1 MSHDVVQQ
9 AQCIPSDR
17 LSPEQYA
24 KQMTMVKMILLD
36 RALRRRVVPSEREA
50 TIRDAL
56 PIDLGLA
63 GMGWHTPPLRKD
75 EFTTYISHQVMS
87 SRVICLYGVAQEE
100 EAPAVCQVKVALG
113 ERACMIYN
121 IIDLQ
126 RLYASVQITE
136 AGVHRKEA
144 LLVSPIW
151 FDPTQ
156 HVRIDVGSREDKPEG
171 DKLIPLFM
179 VIEPRG
185 VVIS

>member
-1 MSHDVVQQ
+1 MSHVVQE
-9 AQCIPSDR
+9 AQCVPSDR

-24 KQMTMVKMILLD
+24 EMMRNVKRILLM
-36 RALRRRVVPSEREA
+36 RALHRHIVPNEREA

-56 PIDLGLA
+56 PIDLGLS
-63 GMGWHTPPLRKD
+63 GLGWRTPPLRKD
-75 EFTTYISHQVMS
+75 EFTTYISHQVISNRAVCM
-87 SRVICLYGVAQEE
+87 YGVAQEE
-100 EAPAVCQVKVALG
+100 KEPTVCQIKVG
-113 ERACMIYN
+113 VGKEFFEIYN

-126 RLYASVQITE
+126 RLYASFEITT

-151 FDPTQ
+151 FDPMQ

-185 VVIS
+185 VVIV